1 MVGARRGVRPLL
13 SKCVPSASCFF
24 FFSPTSHTRVQI
36 PKIPPLKFSCG
47 VDKVDEMDQCVF
59 VSVFLCVFARGIA
72 DPA

>member
-1 MVGARRGVRPLL
+1 MVGVRRGVRPLL
-13 SKCVPSASCFF
+13 GKCVPSDGRFF
-24 FFSPTSHTRVQI
+24 LSLTSHTRVQI

>member
-1 MVGARRGVRPLL
+1 MVGVRRGVRPLL
-13 SKCVPSASCFF
+13 DGRFF
-24 FFSPTSHTRVQI
+24 LSLTSHTRVQI

-59 VSVFLCVFARGIA
+59 ASVFLCVFARGIA